1 METMETAENCLEI
14 KIMRRVRTIY
24 WCRQI
29 TKPGM
34 LKAWALF
41 GFSGLLMLQVS
52 FFSIWANSPSMTH
65 PGEFSRFL
73 VFAVR
78 ETEWIVKLGLVGL
91 SLISLSFLIPAL
103 QSIHVRPLL
112 SRHFRL
118 PFLRV

>member
-1 METMETAENCLEI
+1 
-14 KIMRRVRTIY
+14 MRRVRVVY

-29 TKPGM
+29 TQPAM
-34 LKAWALF
+34 LKVWALCGF
-41 GFSGLLMLQVS
+41 GGLLMLQVS

-65 PGEFSRFL
+65 PGEFSRF
-73 VFAVR
+73 VMFAVR

-91 SLISLSFLIPAL
+91 SLIGLSFYIPAL
-103 QSIHVRPLL
+103 QIIHFRPLL